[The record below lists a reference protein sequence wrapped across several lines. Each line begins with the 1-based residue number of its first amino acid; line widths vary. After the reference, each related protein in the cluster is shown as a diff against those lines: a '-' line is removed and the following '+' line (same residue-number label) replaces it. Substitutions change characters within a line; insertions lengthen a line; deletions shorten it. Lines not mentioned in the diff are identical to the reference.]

1 MYNRGVLQER
11 KTRMPSQ
18 TDLTQGDVRRQLV
31 EYSIPIIATTVMQT
45 VYSLV
50 DLMVVSHLM
59 GNAGASGV
67 SNSAQIVLLLTNIA
81 VGLANGGN
89 ILVSQFFGSREKDSQ
104 ERVTGTFITLFA
116 LVGAAASAFT
126 FLLAGPMLRAIRAP
140 AFAEALAYLR
150 VAAVGMVFVFF
161 YNCLASVLRAVGNS
175 KQPMRIILYTCG
187 LNVVLDLLFVGPLHM
202 GTAGAALATVL
213 SQGLS
218 CGLALGYLLQHR
230 DIFSFR
236 PALLRMRGKD
246 VARILKLGVPCA
258 VQMTVA
264 SVSWLTVTF
273 LVNRY
278 GVDCSAA
285 SAYAAKV
292 KDLSMMFIT
301 SLVNAAAVMIGQN
314 LGARNYDRAAQVLRE
329 AMKLSVVISAV
340 LVILVE
346 LTAPLLARI
355 FTSDPE
361 VIRIAALNM
370 RIEIVGQMFYA
381 IFLIYHAMMIGA
393 GDTWMVL
400 LSSFVNCIPFRI
412 ILCVLFNSIWGLTG
426 IFIACAIAPAS
437 SIPVG
442 LIYLRSNHWRRSI
455 AQ

>member
-1 MYNRGVLQER
+1 
-11 KTRMPSQ
+11 MPTQ
-18 TDLTQGDVRRQLV
+18 TDLTQGDVRRQLI
-31 EYSIPIIATTVMQT
+31 EYSLPIIATTVMQT

-59 GNAGASGV
+59 GSAGASGV
-67 SNSAQIVLLLTNIA
+67 SNSAQIVLLLTNVA

-89 ILVSQFFGSREKDSQ
+89 ILVSQYFGARDKTSQ
-104 ERVTGTFITLFA
+104 ERVTGSFITLFV
-116 LVGAAASAFT
+116 LVGLLAAAGT
-126 FLLAGPMLRAIRAP
+126 FALAGPMIRAIQAP
-140 AFAEALAYLR
+140 AYQEAVSYLR
-150 VAAVGMVFVFF
+150 VAALGMVFVFF

-175 KQPMRIILYTCG
+175 KQPMRIILYTCV
-187 LNVVLDLLFVGPLHM
+187 LNVVLDLLFVGPLGM
-202 GTAGAALATVL
+202 GTAWAALATVL

-218 CGLALGYLLQHR
+218 CGLALGYLLRHR

-246 VARILKLGVPCA
+246 VAGILKLGVPCA

-264 SVSWLTVTF
+264 GISWLTVTF

-301 SLVNAAAVMIGQN
+301 ALVNAASVMIAQT
-314 LGARNYDRAAQVLRE
+314 LGAGKFDRAGQVLRE
-329 AMKLSVVISAV
+329 AMKLSVLISAV
-340 LVILVE
+340 LVLLVE
-346 LTAPLLARI
+346 LAAPLLARI
-355 FTSDPE
+355 FTNDPE

-370 RIEIVGQMFYA
+370 RIEILGQMFYA
-381 IFLIYHAMMIGA
+381 VFLIYHAMMIGA
-393 GDTWMVL
+393 GDTWMALV
-400 LSSFVNCIPFRI
+400 SSFINCILFRI
-412 ILCVLFNSIWGLTG
+412 ILCAIFNSIWGLTG
-426 IFIACAIAPAS
+426 IFVACAIAPAS

-442 LIYLRSNHWRRSI
+442 LCYLRSNHWRRSI
-455 AQ
+455 TC

>member
-1 MYNRGVLQER
+1 MKKISL
-11 KTRMPSQ
+11 RMLMFVQAIVTFCVPA
-18 TDLTQGDVRRQLV
+18 
-31 EYSIPIIATTVMQT
+31 Y
-45 VYSLV
+45 YH
-50 DLMVVSHLM
+50 LMVVYRLHS
-59 GNAGASGV
+59 NAPV
-67 SNSAQIVLLLTNIA
+67 WIA
-81 VGLANGGN
+81 
-89 ILVSQFFGSREKDSQ
+89 
-104 ERVTGTFITLFA
+104 
-116 LVGAAASAFT
+116 
-126 FLLAGPMLRAIRAP
+126 
-140 AFAEALAYLR
+140 
-150 VAAVGMVFVFF
+150 
-161 YNCLASVLRAVGNS
+161 
-175 KQPMRIILYTCG
+175 IIL
-187 LNVVLDLLFVGPLHM
+187 L
-202 GTAGAALATVL
+202 
-213 SQGLS
+213 
-218 CGLALGYLLQHR
+218 
-230 DIFSFR
+230 
-236 PALLRMRGKD
+236 
-246 VARILKLGVPCA
+246 
-258 VQMTVA
+258 A

-278 GVDCSAA
+278 GVDSSAA

-329 AMKLSVVISAV
+329 ALKLSLVISAV
-340 LVILVE
+340 LVLFVE

-355 FTSDPE
+355 FTGDPE

-370 RIEIVGQMFYA
+370 RIEIVGQIFYA

-412 ILCVLFNSIWGLTG
+412 ILCVLFHSIWGLTG

-442 LIYLRSNHWRRSI
+442 LIYLRSNHWQRSI